1 MRVEILSWAQAEAHA
16 APIRF
21 ALFVEMK
28 QAEGFELDE
37 LDRDCVH
44 AMAYDDAGKAIGT
57 ARMQPDGQIGPLAIV
72 MEWRRRGVDAAMLEG
87 LVNEARKRGLS
98 EVRLSAPVQ
107 ALELYQSQG
116 FVADGKIRPVGGG
129 LEQPMKK
136 PLGG

>member
-1 MRVEILSWAQAEAHA
+1 MRVEILEWAQAEPAA

-21 ALFVEMK
+21 AMFMEMK

-37 LDRDCVH
+37 LDKDCVH

-57 ARMQPDGQIGPLAIV
+57 ARMQADGQIGRMSV
-72 MEWRRRGVDAAMLEG
+72 VKEWRRRGVGGALLEG
-87 LVNEARKRGLS
+87 LVSEARKRGLA

-107 ALELYQSQG
+107 ALEFYQSRG
-116 FVADGKIRPVGGG
+116 FVADGKIRPVGSG
-129 LEQPMKK
+129 LQQSMRK